1 MFGKFLELKNL
12 LTSTFSSGHGSVEFE
27 IDKND
32 FGKIH
37 GETALIERISEK
49 TARKIKGISNAKA
62 TVDSPKGNAPLKVKF
77 TLVIKQNYSANEVS
91 ENLSVEVRKD
101 LEEMC
106 GIVNATVDVKITDV
120 ERVERKRRVK

>member
-12 LTSTFSSGHGSVEFE
+12 LTLTFSSGHGSVEFE

-37 GETALIERISEK
+37 GETALIERIAEK
-49 TARKIKGISNAKA
+49 TARKIKGISNVAA
-62 TVDSPKGNAPLKVKF
+62 TVDSPKGDLPLKVKF
-77 TLVIKQNYSANEVS
+77 TLGIKQDYSANDVSASLTGEVKKV
-91 ENLSVEVRKD
+91 LD
-101 LEEMC
+101 EMC
-106 GIVNATVDVKITDV
+106 GIVNATVDIRITDV